1 MEKSDTEL
9 KILQAAKKV
18 FVRKGLHGARMQE
31 IADEAGINKALL
43 HYYFR
48 SKEKL
53 FQAIFQEAFHKF
65 APTTFGLMAGDA
77 PIEEKIKMFVANYID
92 TISDNPFL
100 PVFIINEI
108 NQNPERLTH
117 ITNMMGNLK
126 DVLAKQLE
134 EKVQSGEY
142 RPVDPM
148 QLFSNIVAM
157 SIFPFL
163 AKPIISRAFNL
174 DDDDFRKLLQ
184 ERKTIIP
191 EMIFSYLKNV

>member
-9 KILQAAKKV
+9 KILHAAKKV
-18 FVRKGLHGARMQE
+18 FVRKGLYGARMQE

-53 FQAIFQEAFHKF
+53 FQTIFQEAFHKF
-65 APTTFGLMAGDA
+65 APSTFGLMASDA

-108 NQNPERLTH
+108 NQNPERLTQ
-117 ITNMMGNLK
+117 ITNMMGNLS
-126 DVLAKQLE
+126 DVIAKQLE

-163 AKPIISRAFNL
+163 AKPIITRAFTL
-174 DDDDFRKLLQ
+174 DDNDFKKLLQ